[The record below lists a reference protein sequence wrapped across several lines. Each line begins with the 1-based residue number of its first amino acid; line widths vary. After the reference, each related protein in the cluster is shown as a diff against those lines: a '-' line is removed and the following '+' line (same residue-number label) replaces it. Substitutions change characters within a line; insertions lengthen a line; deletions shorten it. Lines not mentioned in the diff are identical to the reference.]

1 MRYHSTATL
10 TLLMWLAAC
19 GSPPAAQ
26 QATDAPATEPSAG
39 GAPVATE
46 GTTSEAEP
54 KTSDQGGAPSEDD
67 SAQPSPDDSPA
78 TDTASET
85 PAEDSASK
93 ADSASAQQG
102 PAETRTTEVIQ
113 RVVLNNRQSARN
125 CYDLERS
132 KVPELAGTLTIFFVI
147 DPQGN
152 VKHAELNQERST
164 LGQDALVQCVI
175 RAIQRLKFPPS
186 SRGFESE
193 INYPF
198 DFRP

>member
-1 MRYHSTATL
+1 MRHHSTATL
-10 TLLMWLAAC
+10 ALLIWLAAC
-19 GSPPAAQ
+19 GSPPAAK
-26 QATDAPATEPSAG
+26 QANEASTAEPSAG
-39 GAPVATE
+39 AALASEESGSETDP
-46 GTTSEAEP
+46 GTSN
-54 KTSDQGGAPSEDD
+54 QGTPSEDD
-67 SAQPSPDDSPA
+67 LAPSSPDDSPA
-78 TDTASET
+78 IEAASET

-102 PAETRTTEVIQ
+102 PTETRTTEVIQ